1 MVEMELL
8 SLSDINQ
15 VDLDSLESFVAKLRD
30 DSSWK
35 DKAYPERLSSMAEWV
50 NKGWKQIV
58 DRSDQLDVEAVGT
71 IDSTSPMIRYATIWA
86 RLTRDLAGHVEI
98 YQDAFRPSINHI
110 IKVLWFTSAALR
122 LDHPHFKAF
131 NQCSVQAL
139 SNLITLNAKSIDYT
153 WHLLVDC
160 DERQS
165 IVPRLLYTQNKKL
178 FLTTAVL
185 VLNSIH
191 ESSEKIQSLIRS
203 SMGQRIMR
211 MLLERLDGLL
221 DDETDVVFEVIVNLV
236 RKVMNAGPISQISD
250 LYYSQATPSQLI
262 SPAQLSILKIAER
275 STVLP
280 SPSFLLT
287 EFQKFS
293 HTLEQTWQA
302 FVLVIEMMVRWIEN
316 FHENDQHG
324 DGNIDDDDAC
334 KAAQVAIETLKQVS
348 ESRNQIDRL
357 KHLEEVKS
365 KQRSMNQILIAL
377 VKLLTGLIDFKS
389 RVDSKPASLIQDR
402 IRELDGIPLIL
413 SLTLFDVDFP
423 YLREHSIFLIKYL
436 LRNNLKNQELIRN
449 LEPAARV

>member
-1 MVEMELL
+1 MELL

-165 IVPRLLYTQNKKL
+165 IVPKL
-178 FLTTAVL
+178 NF
-185 VLNSIH
+185 
-191 ESSEKIQSLIRS
+191 Q
-203 SMGQRIMR
+203 
-211 MLLERLDGLL
+211 
-221 DDETDVVFEVIVNLV
+221 ETI
-236 RKVMNAGPISQISD
+236 I
-250 LYYSQATPSQLI
+250 YS
-262 SPAQLSILKIAER
+262 K
-275 STVLP
+275 
-280 SPSFLLT
+280 
-287 EFQKFS
+287 
-293 HTLEQTWQA
+293 
-302 FVLVIEMMVRWIEN
+302 
-316 FHENDQHG
+316 
-324 DGNIDDDDAC
+324 
-334 KAAQVAIETLKQVS
+334 
-348 ESRNQIDRL
+348 
-357 KHLEEVKS
+357 
-365 KQRSMNQILIAL
+365 
-377 VKLLTGLIDFKS
+377 
-389 RVDSKPASLIQDR
+389 
-402 IRELDGIPLIL
+402 
-413 SLTLFDVDFP
+413 
-423 YLREHSIFLIKYL
+423 
-436 LRNNLKNQELIRN
+436 
-449 LEPAARV
+449 